1 MSRPS
6 ISDDEY
12 FNYQMDLIR
21 QMQGVVPESD
31 NISNTNSHNSSS
43 QNSYP
48 SNLSVGD
55 SVEDSI
61 GGAGPIYRNQPD
73 VPHINHPDVPHIN
86 QPDAPHRDLSVFQTG
101 LHQDYQQAEEI
112 VEFYYPCH
120 SLSIFPYYRDSGL
133 FSTES
138 TNTIIIP
145 HRVLTELAKY
155 DNIESPYKFRLDT
168 DHSIGQHLLGVK
180 DFMEGIDHIYVP
192 TRVFNSLKI
201 EEGEIVKLCL
211 INEKI
216 QSCIGIVVQPHT
228 SDLLKVGDP
237 AKFLEDE
244 ISKRYPFIT
253 KGETITIPISD
264 SSQASSQEYFLDFK
278 MNILDTF
285 PSDRVC
291 MLNTEVEISIRQ
303 PLDYVPPPK
312 VVKLP
317 SSENYIEGMTNDSNN
332 KNDAKSTGFVSFSG
346 IGRKVGDEP
355 NVKTIINHNND
366 NDDNNDEN
374 KDSDSDSFDEDLVDL
389 SHIPDYLRRH
399 HIEYLKRQRKSD
411 KEEKK

>member
-1 MSRPS
+1 MSKPS

-21 QMQGVVPESD
+21 QMQGVVPELD
-31 NISNTNSHNSSS
+31 NASSSNSQNSSS
-43 QNSYP
+43 PNLYP
-48 SNLSVGD
+48 SNLP
-55 SVEDSI
+55 VE
-61 GGAGPIYRNQPD
+61 GPTEGAFPMPRNQPN
-73 VPHINHPDVPHIN
+73 VPHRN
-86 QPDAPHRDLSVFQTG
+86 LSVFQTG

-120 SLSIFPYYRDSGL
+120 SLSIFPYYRDGGL

-145 HRVLTELAKY
+145 HRVLTEIAKY
-155 DNIESPYKFRLDT
+155 NNIESPYKFRLDT

-192 TRVFNSLKI
+192 SRVFNSLKI

-216 QSCIGIVVQPHT
+216 QSCIGIIVQPHT

-253 KGETITIPISD
+253 KGETIVIPISD
-264 SSQASSQEYFLDFK
+264 SSQASSQEYFRDFK
-278 MNILDTF
+278 MDILDTF
-285 PSDRVC
+285 PSECVC
-291 MLNTEVEISIRQ
+291 MLNTEVEISIRK
-303 PLDYVPPPK
+303 PLDYVPPSK
-312 VVKLP
+312 VVRLP
-317 SSENYIEGMTNDSNN
+317 PSENYIEEMKNGLNGG
-332 KNDAKSTGFVSFSG
+332 NDAKSTGFVSFSG
-346 IGRKVGDEP
+346 IGQKVGGEP
-355 NVKTIINHNND
+355 NIKTILNNINENVDEDVVNAKD
-366 NDDNNDEN
+366 NDVDE
-374 KDSDSDSFDEDLVDL
+374 DEDLPDM
-389 SHIPDYLRRH
+389 SHIPQYLRRH
-399 HIEYLKRQRKSD
+399 HIAYLKRQRKRD
-411 KEEKK
+411 KEENK